1 MQVSS
6 FSMVLIIGFDRSKEE
21 DLKIY
26 ISSKIS
32 HVNNCEYHFTIHTD
46 ICVLKKDKILGLLL
60 PSFKMVLIIGFDR
73 SKENLHLNSKDLN
86 TNYSCTSHFVIQE
99 ALGIA
104 L

>member
-6 FSMVLIIGFDRSKEE
+6 FS
-21 DLKIY
+21 
-26 ISSKIS
+26 
-32 HVNNCEYHFTIHTD
+32 
-46 ICVLKKDKILGLLL
+46 
-60 PSFKMVLIIGFDR
+60 MVLIIGFDR

-86 TNYSCTSHFVIQE
+86 TNYNYTSHFVIQE

>member
-6 FSMVLIIGFDRSKEE
+6 FS
-21 DLKIY
+21 
-26 ISSKIS
+26 
-32 HVNNCEYHFTIHTD
+32 
-46 ICVLKKDKILGLLL
+46 
-60 PSFKMVLIIGFDR
+60 MVLIIGFDR

-86 TNYSCTSHFVIQE
+86 TNYIYTSHFVIQE